1 MVKRIIEKEVKR
13 LTNEKQVAKKEILIL
28 IDTISYFAVHNEIA
42 MPDAENFAEQLFK
55 KMEGEK
61 IIY

>member
-1 MVKRIIEKEVKR
+1 MVKRILEKEVKK
-13 LTNEKQVAKKEILIL
+13 LTNEKQVVKSEILIL
-28 IDTISYFAVHNEIA
+28 LDTISYFAAHNEIA

-55 KMEGEK
+55 KMEGGK